1 MRFMTA
7 NEAKMHFGRLLDE
20 ARREPVSVQKHGRPV
35 AVVLSVEDYDDLERI
50 KRERLTAEV
59 RAGLDE
65 LDRGKGEDMDAAG
78 LDAFLDGVKAE
89 GRKRVKATRAD

>member
-7 NEAKMHFGRLLDE
+7 NDAKRHFGRLLDE
-20 ARREPVSVQKHGRPV
+20 ARREPISVQKHGRPV
-35 AVVLSVEDYDDLERI
+35 AVVLSVEDYDDFERV

-65 LDRGKGEDMDAAG
+65 LDRGKGEDMDAVG
-78 LDAFLDGVKAE
+78 LDALLDGVKAE
-89 GRKRVKATRAD
+89 GRKHVKAARAD